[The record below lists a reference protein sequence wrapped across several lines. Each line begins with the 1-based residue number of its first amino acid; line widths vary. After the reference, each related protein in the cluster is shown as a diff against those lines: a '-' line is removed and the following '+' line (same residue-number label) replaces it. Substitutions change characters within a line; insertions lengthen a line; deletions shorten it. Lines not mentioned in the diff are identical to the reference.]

1 MTDTTSN
8 NTLNTQPHAESTSS
22 REDLRLLSVNEAR
35 KILGIR
41 PTTLKRLIEQG
52 RINAVEIN
60 GKYKLSL
67 QSIKSFVNP
76 IKNEINHKNN
86 SHSINNENEKTIIN
100 DILKKY
106 I

>member
-1 MTDTTSN
+1 MTETTSN
-8 NTLNTQPHAESTSS
+8 NTIYPQPPAENAS

-35 KILGIR
+35 KIIGIR
-41 PTTLKRLIEQG
+41 PATLKRLIEQG

-76 IKNEINHKNN
+76 NENEIKHKNN
-86 SHSINNENEKTIIN
+86 SHSKNNENEKTIIN

>member
-1 MTDTTSN
+1 MTETTSN
-8 NTLNTQPHAESTSS
+8 NIINTQPPAENTS

-35 KILGIR
+35 KIIGIR
-41 PTTLKRLIEQG
+41 PATLKRLIEQG

-67 QSIKSFVNP
+67 QSIEIFVNP
-76 IKNEINHKNN
+76 NEIKHKNY
-86 SHSINNENEKTIIN
+86 SHSKNNENEKTIIN

>member
-1 MTDTTSN
+1 MADTTSKYDP
-8 NTLNTQPHAESTSS
+8 NTQPHAESTSS
-22 REDLRLLSVNEAR
+22 REDLKLLSVNEAR

-41 PTTLKRLIEQG
+41 PTALKRLIEQG

-76 IKNEINHKNN
+76 NGNKINNKNN
-86 SHSINNENEKTIIN
+86 SKPNDNENEKTIIN

>member
-8 NTLNTQPHAESTSS
+8 NTIYPQPPAENTS

-41 PTTLKRLIEQG
+41 PITLKGLIDQG

-60 GKYKLSL
+60 GKYKLSML
-67 QSIKSFVNP
+67 SIKNLVNTNG
-76 IKNEINHKNN
+76 NESNQKNN
-86 SHSINNENEKTIIN
+86 STTTRIENEKTIIN

>member
-8 NTLNTQPHAESTSS
+8 NALNSQPHVENTS

-35 KILGIR
+35 KIIGIR
-41 PTTLKRLIEQG
+41 PATLKRLIEQG

-76 IKNEINHKNN
+76 NENEIKHKSN
-86 SHSINNENEKTIIN
+86 SRSKNNENEKTIIN